1 MNERTISRHMNDD
14 SRHLLE
20 RLEAGDSGVAATIH
34 NRYVERLVALAR
46 QRLSQKLATRLDP
59 EDIVQ
64 SAYRS
69 FFARAQRGDFVLR
82 RAGDLWRLLA
92 SIAVHKLQR
101 QVEHHSSIK
110 RSVSRETPPDP
121 NGLGISREPTAEE
134 VVGAIELLERFMASR
149 NAIERRVIEMR
160 LQGES
165 TDAIAQQINRTERTV
180 RRVLESLRL
189 EMESRLVDE

>member
-1 MNERTISRHMNDD
+1 MTDD

-20 RLEAGDSGVAATIH
+20 RLEAGDSGAATTIH
-34 NRYVERLVALAR
+34 NRYVERLIALAR
-46 QRLSQKLATRLDP
+46 QRLSQKLAARLDP

-69 FFARAQRGDFVLR
+69 FFVRAQRGDFVLR

-101 QVEHHSSIK
+101 RVEHHSSIK
-110 RSVSRETPPDP
+110 RSVNSETAP
-121 NGLGISREPTAEE
+121 NPNDAGVSREPTAEE
-134 VVGAIELLERFMASR
+134 VAEAIELLERFMASR
-149 NAIERRVIEMR
+149 NTLERQVIEMR

-189 EMESRLVDE
+189 EMESRFADQ